1 MPTLAPRIRPTT
13 EDDITAEVI
22 RRFDGTTDPRLREVM
37 QSLVRHLHGFLKE
50 VQLSEAEWWKAIDF
64 LTRTGQK
71 CDGKRQEFILL
82 SDTLGVSM
90 ITDLMSNRKPEGATE
105 STVVG
110 PFHLEGAPEKE
121 FGASIVEAE
130 RNGIPTFVAGRVL
143 DMEGRPIEGAILDVW
158 QAAADGLYDVQD
170 ATLTDMNMRGKYRT
184 GADGRYLVRTTEP
197 VHYQIPSDGP
207 VGEMIRA
214 TNRHAWRPA
223 HVHFLVSAAGFKS
236 VTTHIFDSR
245 DPYLD
250 EDAVFGVKRSLI
262 VNFKKHTAADEAT
275 RAYGVEPPFYTC
287 DFDFVLAPAA
297 G

>member
-1 MPTLAPRIRPTT
+1 MSTLAPRLRPTT

-22 RRFDGTTDPRLREVM
+22 RRFEGTSDPRLRQVM

-50 VQLSEAEWWKAIDF
+50 VQLTEAEWWKAIDF

-90 ITDLMSNRKPEGATE
+90 ITDLMSNRKPAGATE

-121 FGASIVEAE
+121 YGGSIVDAD
-130 RNGIPTFVAGRVL
+130 RSGIPAFVAGRVL
-143 DMEGRPIEGAILDVW
+143 DLAGNPIEGAVLDVW

-170 ATLTDMNMRGKYRT
+170 ATLTDTNMRGKFRSR
-184 GADGRYLVRTTEP
+184 ADGRYLVRTTQP
-197 VHYQIPSDGP
+197 VNYEIPKDGP

-214 TNRHAWRPA
+214 TNRHAWRPS
-223 HVHFLVSAAGFKS
+223 HVHFLVSAPGFQS
-236 VTTHIFDSR
+236 VTTHLFDSR

-262 VNFKKHTAADEAT
+262 VDFQKHTTKDEAA
-275 RAYGVEPPFYTC
+275 RAYGVEPPFCTC
-287 DFDFVLAPAA
+287 DFDFVLVPVAA
-297 G
+297 